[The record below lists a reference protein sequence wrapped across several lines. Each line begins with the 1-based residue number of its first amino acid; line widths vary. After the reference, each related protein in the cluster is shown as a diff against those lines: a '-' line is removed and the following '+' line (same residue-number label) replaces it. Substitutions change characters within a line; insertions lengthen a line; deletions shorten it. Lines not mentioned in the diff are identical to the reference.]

1 MHNMI
6 EYLISSL
13 SSEIFPSNKVEK
25 ISESLAQYLDK
36 MYSKLRLT
44 KNTLFRNRPINFY
57 DNYIPITLK
66 SDDLTIHTRRP
77 FDFIEKYKKIV
88 ILGAAGCG
96 KTTFQR
102 YISLQCIDENFAIP
116 IYIELRNFNEDEDFE
131 QFVSNSISKSYN
143 PNELFKTGKF
153 IFIFDGFDE
162 INFIEG
168 RDIIYQLENFISNY
182 NDNHFII
189 SSRHGTNIES
199 LSQFYVFEVQPLT
212 MTDIKRFINRLEI
225 TNRNN
230 SFIMEYLENDK
241 LYYQYLTNPLF
252 LSLYVNYL
260 NVYSSNEIP
269 AKKSVF
275 FRTILDTLFT
285 QHDSV
290 SKLGFV
296 RNKLSGLDKD
306 ELEKLSSILAYRA
319 LVSSS
324 KSFSK
329 DKLYNEFELIKKS
342 TDLYFENENLI
353 YDLTI
358 TVNILVADFG
368 HYSFTH
374 IVFLEYLASLFI
386 SRLESS
392 KKAELYKQFIK
403 SEKVILS
410 STFLNFMYELDYKLF
425 IRDFVIPFL
434 DNAIENNL
442 NQDNSF
448 VIEVISF
455 IKNTFRDSFGFSHYE
470 QMSRNDLVIIYNE
483 LQQQMELD
491 NSSNLDDLLSF

>member
-1 MHNMI
+1 MI
-6 EYLISSL
+6 EYLIRSL
-13 SSEIFPSNKVEK
+13 SSELFATSKGEK
-25 ISESLAQYLDK
+25 LSEVLAEYIEK
-36 MYSKLRLT
+36 MYNKLRHT
-44 KNTLFRNRPINFY
+44 KNTLFRNKPINFY
-57 DNYIPITLK
+57 YNYIPITLK
-66 SDDLTIHTRRP
+66 SDNHTIHTRKP
-77 FDFIEKYKKIV
+77 FGFIEKYKNII

-102 YISLQCIDENFAIP
+102 YISLQCIDESFAIP
-116 IYIELRNFNEDEDFE
+116 IYIELRNFNDEEDFE
-131 QFVSNSISKSYN
+131 QFVSNSISKTHN
-143 PNELFKTGKF
+143 PKELFRSGKF
-153 IFIFDGFDE
+153 VFIFDGFDE

-168 RDIIYQLENFISNY
+168 RDIIYQIENFISNY
-182 NDNHFII
+182 NDNYFII

-199 LSQFYVFEVQPLT
+199 LSQFFVFEVLPLT
-212 MTDIKRFINRLEI
+212 KKDIKRYINRLEI
-225 TNRNN
+225 TNRDN

-269 AKKSVF
+269 DKKSVF

-306 ELEKLSSILAYRA
+306 ELEKISSILAYRA

-342 TDLYFENENLI
+342 TNLIFENENII

-358 TVNILVADFG
+358 TVNILVADLG
-368 HYSFTH
+368 HYSFSH

-386 SRLESS
+386 SRLESLT
-392 KKAELYKQFIK
+392 KTELYRQFIRSK
-403 SEKVILS
+403 KVILS
-410 STFLNFMYELDYKLF
+410 STFLNFMYELDYKSF
-425 IRDFVIPFL
+425 TRDFIMPFL
-434 DNAIENNL
+434 KSYLENNSYR
-442 NQDNSF
+442 DSSF
-448 VIEVISF
+448 VIEVITF
-455 IKNTFRDSFGFSHYE
+455 INNKFSDAYEHYYNE
-470 QMSRNDLVIIYNE
+470 QISRSHLMNIYNE
-483 LQQQMELD
+483 LQQEIEMD
-491 NSSNLDDLLSF
+491 DSSNLGDLLSF